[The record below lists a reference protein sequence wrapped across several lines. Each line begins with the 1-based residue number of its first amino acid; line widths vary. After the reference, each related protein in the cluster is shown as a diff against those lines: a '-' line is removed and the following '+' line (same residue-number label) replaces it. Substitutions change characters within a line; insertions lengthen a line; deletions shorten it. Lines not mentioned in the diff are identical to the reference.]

1 MKCFH
6 KSTRWSAEALGAVLL
21 CLAMAPAAQAEGVS
35 DLCLPG
41 VTRAIVADLKQRMSG
56 AIEFRLSNV
65 SCTLAVTADD
75 LLRATVSP
83 GARTGRA
90 MRFTIARFSAE
101 GSGAIRVGEAS
112 ATVNAVGPAI
122 RTTHDVPR
130 AAILGA
136 PDVEAAEM
144 SLDDLPVRPVL
155 ALPDVIG
162 ARTSRPLRA
171 GELVDDR
178 SVVPVPAVRSGDRVH
193 ALMRMPEI
201 EVEAV
206 VIAIDSGALNQVITV
221 VNPATRRALRAR
233 VTGHGQVE
241 VVNAR

>member
-1 MKCFH
+1 
-6 KSTRWSAEALGAVLL
+6 
-21 CLAMAPAAQAEGVS
+21 
-35 DLCLPG
+35 
-41 VTRAIVADLKQRMSG
+41 MSG

-144 SLDDLPVRPVL
+144 SPTTCPCVPVL

-162 ARTSRPLRA
+162 ARTSPRRFAPASSSMTDRWCRCRRCDRA
-171 GELVDDR
+171 T
-178 SVVPVPAVRSGDRVH
+178 AF
-193 ALMRMPEI
+193 
-201 EVEAV
+201 
-206 VIAIDSGALNQVITV
+206 
-221 VNPATRRALRAR
+221 TR
-233 VTGHGQVE
+233 
-241 VVNAR
+241 